1 MNWDRAFSVLLNP
14 ELALRV
20 GVAFLLALLLI
31 PALLPLAR
39 RLGLYDVPGGRKQH
53 EAPTPYIGGVVV
65 LVAVA
70 ATLWLF
76 DPKIT
81 GTVYAFF
88 ACSATLVAVGLVDDL
103 RNVSWKFRILV
114 QVVATAVMV
123 YMADLHV
130 ENLDDV
136 FGISN
141 LYLGWAA
148 IPLTIFVVVGV
159 INALNM
165 IDGSDGLAGGLVL
178 VSLLLFSAY
187 ALYSGDARIFGRLLV
202 VAAAVAGFLA
212 WNMRFPWQ
220 PRARVFLGNAG
231 SMFLGFVIAWAAVRL
246 TQNPLHPVSPV
257 LGPWTIA
264 LPLMDCVTLVFR
276 RLQQG
281 RSPVAADRD
290 HLHHLML
297 DAGFSPGRI
306 AWLLM
311 AVSLLL
317 GLASAVLLK
326 LGLYRPL
333 LVVLFLAMTWSYYRF
348 TTDRVLAVQ
357 RLAGIGR
364 SLGLLPRGVAA

>member
-1 MNWDRAFSVLLNP
+1 MFSVLLNA

-39 RLGLYDVPGGRKQH
+39 RLGLYDIPGGRKQH

-88 ACSATLVAVGLVDDL
+88 ACSAALVVVGLMDDL
-103 RNVSWKFRILV
+103 RNVSWKIRLLV
-114 QVVATAVMV
+114 QVLATAVMV
-123 YMADLHV
+123 NVADLHV

-136 FGISN
+136 FGVSN
-141 LYLGWAA
+141 LYLGWAS
-148 IPLTIFVVVGV
+148 IPLTIFAVVGV

-165 IDGSDGLAGGLVL
+165 IDGSDGLAGGLVV
-178 VSLLLFSAY
+178 VSLLLFGAY
-187 ALYSGDARIFGRLLV
+187 ALYSGDVRIFGRLMTV
-202 VAAAVAGFLA
+202 VAAVAGFLA

-264 LPLMDCVTLVFR
+264 LPLVDCVALMFR

-281 RSPVAADRD
+281 RSPFAADRD
-290 HLHHLML
+290 HMHHLLL
-297 DAGFSPGRI
+297 DAGYSPAKI
-306 AWLLM
+306 AWGLMLL
-311 AVSLLL
+311 SLLL
-317 GLASAVLLK
+317 GLSSAVLLK

-333 LVVLFLAMTWSYYRF
+333 LVILFLLMIWGYYRF
-348 TTDRVLAVQ
+348 TTDRAAAVG
-357 RLAGIGR
+357 RLAAIGR
-364 SLGLLPRGVAA
+364 RIGLLPRETRA